1 MEFIFQPNQDSR
13 LGEYLLENLAGP
25 WTCFRAAV
33 AFIKRSGTRHI
44 KQALSDFVHNSE
56 VEIIAGIDH
65 RGSSAAGLQDLLDAI
80 SPNGRVIVFHNRLP
94 FTFHPKVYLFK
105 SSQSAD
111 LLIGSGNL
119 TEGGLF
125 TNYEASFRLKLDLTQ
140 SDHASLLGSV
150 ERVLDSWS
158 DTSRQTALLLDK
170 KLLGRL
176 AAMGR
181 IPLLDQNVSEIEGL
195 MSSSASLPESP
206 SSDTEAEQK
215 TGLDPFHFLF
225 AAEGVPP
232 APKPPRTTLPGSGMA
247 VVRAPET
254 ARRASTTESI
264 ALAATGFVMTLH
276 RTDVGVGQT
285 TPGASRRSP
294 EIFVPLAAR
303 NANPD
308 FWDWPAGFAE
318 DPGKSGK
325 LDRAGVRMRIGGEVV
340 AVQMMTWPDKHDFRL
355 RSEAL
360 RSAGDIG
367 DVLRLEKVSSG
378 ADFDYYAE
386 IIPQGTRE
394 HARYLALCGE
404 QVRNSEKRYGYY

>member
-1 MEFIFQPNQDSR
+1 
-13 LGEYLLENLAGP
+13 
-25 WTCFRAAV
+25 
-33 AFIKRSGTRHI
+33 
-44 KQALSDFVHNSE
+44 
-56 VEIIAGIDH
+56 
-65 RGSSAAGLQDLLDAI
+65 
-80 SPNGRVIVFHNRLP
+80 
-94 FTFHPKVYLFK
+94 
-105 SSQSAD
+105 
-111 LLIGSGNL
+111 
-119 TEGGLF
+119 
-125 TNYEASFRLKLDLTQ
+125 
-140 SDHASLLGSV
+140 
-150 ERVLDSWS
+150 
-158 DTSRQTALLLDK
+158 
-170 KLLGRL
+170 
-176 AAMGR
+176 
-181 IPLLDQNVSEIEGL
+181 